1 MKILLFGAGGQ
12 LGLALQRALPALG
25 DVIPLGR
32 NEADLRAADS
42 IIANIRNAAP
52 DVVINAA
59 AYTAVDK
66 AESDVDTARVVN
78 AIAPGVMA
86 RACHESGALLVHY
99 STDYVYDGKKA
110 GAYVETDATHPLSVY
125 GATKLAGEDAVRAAH
140 GRHLIF
146 RTSWVYSHDGAN
158 FMKTMLRLAKERDL
172 LRIVDDQI
180 GAPTTT
186 DAIAQATC
194 TVIRQVRDEADEN
207 RCGTYHMTCGGS
219 TSWYGFANAI
229 FATFLD
235 AERRTQLVTEPIP
248 SSAYPT
254 AAQRP
259 GNSLLSNTKLEAA
272 FSLALPDWQSALAA
286 LKQGAT

>member
-1 MKILLFGAGGQ
+1 MKILLFGAHGQ
-12 LGLALQRALPALG
+12 LGLALQRALPTLGEIVALG
-25 DVIPLGR
+25 RDA
-32 NEADLRAADS
+32 ADLAAADS
-42 IIANIRNAAP
+42 LVANIRKVRP

-66 AESDVDTARVVN
+66 AETDVDVARAVN
-78 AIAPGVMA
+78 AAAPGVMA
-86 RACHESGALLVHY
+86 AACRDTQSLLVHY
-99 STDYVYDGKKA
+99 STDYVFDGTKTA
-110 GAYVETDATHPLSVY
+110 AYVETDATNPLSVY
-125 GATKLAGEDAVRAAH
+125 GKTKLAGEDAVRAAH
-140 GRHLIF
+140 ERHLIF

-158 FMKTMLRLAKERDL
+158 FMKTMLRLAKERDH

-186 DAIAQATC
+186 DAIAVATRE
-194 TVIRQVRDEADEN
+194 ILRQLHEQGERD
-207 RCGTYHMTCGGS
+207 RCGTYHMTCGGA
-219 TSWYGFANAI
+219 TSWFEFANAI

-235 AERRTQLVTEPIP
+235 ADRRKQLVTEPIP

-259 GNSLLSNTKLEAA
+259 GNSLLSNAKLKAA

-286 LKQGAT
+286 LKLA

>member
-1 MKILLFGAGGQ
+1 MKLLVFGAQGQ

-25 DVIPLGR
+25 EVIPLTR
-32 NEADLRAADS
+32 AEADLTKPELL
-42 IIANIRNAAP
+42 IANIRKAAP

-66 AESDVDTARVVN
+66 AESEQALAEQVN
-78 AIAPGVMA
+78 AAAPGVMA
-86 RACHESGALLVHY
+86 KAAHEVGALFVHY
-99 STDYVYDGKKA
+99 STDYVFDGEKQ
-110 GAYVETDATHPLSVY
+110 GAYVETDATNPLSVY
-125 GATKLAGEDAVRAAH
+125 GRTKLAGERAVADAG

-158 FMKTMLRLAKERDL
+158 FMKTMLRLAKDRDH
-172 LRIVDDQI
+172 LRVVADQI

-186 DAIAQATC
+186 DAIAIATREI
-194 TVIRQVRDEADEN
+194 IRRMQVEGDRD

-219 TSWYGFANAI
+219 TSWHGFANAV
-229 FATFLD
+229 FDTFLD
-235 AERRTQLVTEPIP
+235 SGRRKQLVTEPIP

-254 AAQRP
+254 AAKRP
-259 GNSLLSNTKLEAA
+259 GNSLLSNAKLQAA

-286 LKQGAT
+286 LK

>member
-1 MKILLFGAGGQ
+1 MKILLFGARGQ

-25 DVIPLGR
+25 DVIALGR
-32 NEADLRAADS
+32 DEVDLTVAADVA
-42 IIANIRNAAP
+42 ANIRKAAP

-66 AESDVDTARVVN
+66 AESDADMARKVN
-78 AIAPGVMA
+78 AEAPGIMA
-86 RACHESGALLVHY
+86 AACRDTGAWLVHY
-99 STDYVYDGKKA
+99 STDYVYDGTKR
-110 GAYVETDATHPLSVY
+110 GPYVETDATHPLSVY
-125 GATKLAGEDAVRAAH
+125 GATKLAGEDAIRAVHA
-140 GRHLIF
+140 RHLVF

-158 FMKTMLRLAKERDL
+158 FMKTMLRLAKERDH

-186 DAIAQATC
+186 DAIAFATRDILLQLQAQGD
-194 TVIRQVRDEADEN
+194 RGRA
-207 RCGTYHMTCGGS
+207 GLYHMTCAGS
-219 TSWYGFANAI
+219 TSWFGFANAI
-229 FATFLD
+229 FDTFL
-235 AERRTQLVTEPIP
+235 EPGRRTHLVTEPIP

-259 GNSLLSNTKLEAA
+259 GNSLLSNAKLEAA

-286 LKQGAT
+286 LK

>member
-1 MKILLFGAGGQ
+1 MKILLFGARGQ
-12 LGLALQRALPALG
+12 LGLALQRAVPPLG
-25 DVIPLGR
+25 DVIALSR
-32 NEADLRAADS
+32 TEADLLSPDS
-42 IIANIRNAAP
+42 LIANIRKAAP

-66 AESDVDTARVVN
+66 AETDADTARAVN
-78 AIAPGVMA
+78 AAAPAAMA
-86 RACHESGALLVHY
+86 AACHETGALLVHY
-99 STDYVYDGKKA
+99 STDYVFDGSKV
-110 GAYVETDATHPLSVY
+110 GAYVETDVTHPLSVY
-125 GATKLAGEDAVRAAH
+125 GATKLAGEAEIRAAH
-140 GRHLIF
+140 DRHLIF

-158 FMKTMLRLAKERDL
+158 FMKTMLRLAKDRDH

-194 TVIRQVRDEADEN
+194 EAIRQIATEGDQG
-207 RCGTYHMTCGGS
+207 RCGLYHMTCGSS

-229 FATFLD
+229 FDQFLD
-235 AERRTQLVTEPIP
+235 LDRRKQLVTEPIP
-248 SSAYPT
+248 ASAYPT

-259 GNSLLSNTKLEAA
+259 GNSLLSNEKLKAA

-286 LKQGAT
+286 LK